1 MRRPL
6 DPALTADMDE
16 SWDYDDVHN
25 NWEKENFFCPL
36 CWEYH
41 TMLKRRGEMFCPKQ
55 HREAGGLPK
64 IIINRIVW
72 HFDNITEI
80 MQQEPK
86 KYQLRVKSWLPT
98 MTMNR
103 EIEMAKEGN
112 QQVQQIKQVTKR
124 ADQAES
130 NNTNLQKKIDQLQ
143 AQINELRGQM
153 NNSGGGGMTRDQM
166 NLLANRISW
175 SIGDY

>member
-112 QQVQQIKQVTKR
+112 QQVQQNAVQEVSSLR
-124 ADQAES
+124 MRS
-130 NNTNLQKKIDQLQ
+130 NWERVQSPSSRHT
-143 AQINELRGQM
+143 RG
-153 NNSGGGGMTRDQM
+153 SGSSR
-166 NLLANRISW
+166 
-175 SIGDY
+175 